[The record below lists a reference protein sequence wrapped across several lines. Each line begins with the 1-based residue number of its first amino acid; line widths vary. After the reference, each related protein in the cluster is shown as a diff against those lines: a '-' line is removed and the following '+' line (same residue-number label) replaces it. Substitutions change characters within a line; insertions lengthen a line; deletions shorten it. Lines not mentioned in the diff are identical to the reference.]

1 MLHKSCLKLLSA
13 LLTQPIRFGSCSAV
27 VPYLQ
32 KSEIKTNVKLI
43 ILEGSQLKKIL
54 VHSDMGCMSYVKYA
68 SCYGWK
74 MENLL
79 RKGSSLKWKMENYAE
94 KELKLKWK
102 NYANLLRKGSN
113 LKWKMKNYVEE
124 RAQLEMENYA
134 NLLRKGSSSQTEEPA
149 SRDRATAKKLCWKFP
164 DKSLEANIWEK
175 LVQGIFSFNLKV
187 QLEHW
192 SYCQFCER
200 TFLCLRS
207 PKRGRV
213 GSVQRPVRRYLR
225 VDTESEKVPQ
235 HHRWK
240 LNLGIGNARNP

>member
-1 MLHKSCLKLLSA
+1 
-13 LLTQPIRFGSCSAV
+13 
-27 VPYLQ
+27 
-32 KSEIKTNVKLI
+32 
-43 ILEGSQLKKIL
+43 
-54 VHSDMGCMSYVKYA
+54 MGCMSYVKYA

-74 MENLL
+74 MENYVEERAQLEMDNGKL
-79 RKGSSLKWKMENYAE
+79 CKPSEKRLKFDMENG
-94 KELKLKWK
+94 KLCW
-102 NYANLLRKGSN
+102 
-113 LKWKMKNYVEE
+113 E

-187 QLEHW
+187 QLEHS

-240 LNLGIGNARNP
+240 LNLGIGNARNT